1 MDTTLQDYIAINRKL
16 WNEKTEHH
24 VKSDFYNMKGF
35 LAGNTS
41 LKTPELELL
50 GDVRDKTI
58 VHLQCHFG
66 QDTLSLARMGAKMT
80 GVDLSDVSIDYAE
93 SLAAK
98 LKLESRFINAD
109 IYDVP
114 KVLNEQFD
122 VVFNT
127 YGVVGWHPDMNKWAK
142 VVAGLLKQGG
152 EMILVDFHP
161 MVWMFD
167 NNFTKFEYSYF
178 NRTPII
184 ETPEGTYAAKD
195 AAIEMKEVGWNHT
208 LSDIIQ
214 ALIDAGLKIELFKEY
229 DWAAYDC
236 FNNTVN
242 IADGK
247 WQIKGMEGILP
258 MMYALKAVKL

>member
-1 MDTTLQDYIAINRKL
+1 MNAEENYIEINRKL

-24 VKSDFYNMKGF
+24 VKSDFYDMEGF

-50 GDVRDKTI
+50 GDVKGKNI

-80 GVDLSDVSIDYAE
+80 GVDLSDASIDYANE
-93 SLAAK
+93 LTKEMGLEAK
-98 LKLESRFINAD
+98 FIASD

-114 KVLNEQFD
+114 KVLDEQFD

-127 YGVVGWHPDMNKWAK
+127 YGVLGWHPDAQRWAK
-142 VVAGLLKQGG
+142 VVAGLLKKGG
-152 EMILVDFHP
+152 EMIIVDFHP

-167 NNFTKFEYSYF
+167 NEFTKFQYPYF
-178 NRTPII
+178 NTGPIV
-184 ETPEGTYAAKD
+184 ETLEGTYAD
-195 AAIEMKEVGWNHT
+195 KEADIKLKEIGWNHT
-208 LSDIIQ
+208 MSDIIQ
-214 ALIDAGLKIELFKEY
+214 ALIDAGLTIEVFKEY
-229 DWAAYDC
+229 NWAAYDC
-236 FNNTVN
+236 FKNTVK

-247 WQIKGMEGILP
+247 WQIKGMEGIIP
-258 MMYALKAVKL
+258 MMYAIKAVKG